1 LALDADETN
10 SLTLTANA
18 NAGLDVG
25 NITTSA
31 ALQTFAITAAA
42 NTTGTVVGS
51 LADATALQ
59 SWSAVATGGGASQS
73 TTLATGVVGGTGGKE
88 AVLTSFNA
96 QVTGSGSSLSIDSM
110 EADNATAITSIAIKA
125 NTANST
131 LNMATTTGNVVINA
145 PTATVASLN
154 ITVADNATLTLDNP
168 GATATIATGAIT
180 AATVSLGN
188 YSTFA
193 DLAGNSNDDLSI
205 SGTVTGLTVSLG
217 RDITSD
223 ADDDIEFGA
232 VTGLALSSTFDDDAF
247 DMDTNNVMDIA
258 TVSVIDMGTLGTA
271 SYTHSGTGVLTW
283 AATAAGNQSI
293 SSNTASTTSDTIT
306 GSSGNDTLTGNEGT
320 NTLVGGAANDT
331 LKGNGGAD
339 SLSGG
344 AGNDGITAG
353 GGADTVTA
361 GLGIDTIAL
370 AETSPA
376 ADVVQIT
383 AGALGTAGD
392 NDAKFITNTSA
403 SAVDDRGEITLSGF
417 DAGLDTLSITATLVA
432 DFNHTTDL
440 LVSAPAAS
448 GTGTNANNVDSF
460 VANTL
465 FIALDGDAAV
475 NDSDDIVVTF
485 SDFKLSG
492 VNQLGAADLLVATDI
507 DQSISYNLTGTGGA
521 DTITTGDLADTVNGG
536 AGADT
541 IDLGGGANT
550 VVRNGNGTTDA
561 VDTITNFG
569 TDDILDFT
577 TNGSLVGGTAKT
589 GYAEG
594 AKANGQFGAAGA
606 IAVLS
611 DNMIV
616 NGAVPTEAEM
626 ETYFG
631 TVNVFQNG
639 ATNDVVYVVV
649 DDGTDSYVLHLKEG
663 TDGTNKNFD
672 ANDDVGTVV
681 AKLVGLA
688 DVTTLSNANFAD
700 FT

>member
-1 LALDADETN
+1 
-10 SLTLTANA
+10 
-18 NAGLDVG
+18 
-25 NITTSA
+25 
-31 ALQTFAITAAA
+31 
-42 NTTGTVVGS
+42 
-51 LADATALQ
+51 
-59 SWSAVATGGGASQS
+59 
-73 TTLATGVVGGTGGKE
+73 
-88 AVLTSFNA
+88 
-96 QVTGSGSSLSIDSM
+96 M

-193 DLAGNSNDDLSI
+193 DLGGNSNDDLSI

-223 ADDDIEFGA
+223 ANDDIEFGA

-271 SYTHSGTGVLTW
+271 SYTHSGTGILTW

-306 GSSGNDTLTGNEGT
+306 GSAGNDTLTGNEGT
-320 NTLVGGAANDT
+320 NTLVGGGANDT

-417 DAGLDTLSITATLVA
+417 DAGLDTLAITATLVA

-465 FIALDGDAAV
+465 FVALDGDAAV

-485 SDFKLSG
+485 SDFKLNG
-492 VNQLGAADLLVATDI
+492 VSQLGAADLLTAADI
-507 DQSISYNLTGTGGA
+507 DQSIAYNLTAATGA
-521 DTITTGDLADTVNGG
+521 TTIVTGDLADTIVG
-536 AGADT
+536 AAGVDTITVGTGADT
-541 IDLGGGANT
+541 ITIGDNEDLDVIDLGAADGAADNIILMVDSNLNDAT
-550 VVRNGNGTTDA
+550 DVITITGFEPGVGTDTIDIGALVLNNGTTA
-561 VDTITNFG
+561 VGAGAGSTNSMAATAVVAGGNNSTATANGVIYTLGGAGDQMATATIANA
-569 TDDILDFT
+569 
-577 TNGSLVGGTAKT
+577 V
-589 GYAEG
+589 
-594 AKANGQFGAAGA
+594 AKAVTALTSTTDFSSANLAGGDDL
-606 IAVLS
+606 IVVL
-611 DNMIV
+611 
-616 NGAVPTEAEM
+616 
-626 ETYFG
+626 
-631 TVNVFQNG
+631 
-639 ATNDVVYVVV
+639 
-649 DDGTDSYVLHLKEG
+649 DDGANSFIFHFVSGGNNGISEAGDLQLLAKV
-663 TDGTNKNFD
+663 DG
-672 ANDDVGTVV
+672 V
-681 AKLVGLA
+681 ASAASFTAG
-688 DVTTLSNANFAD
+688 D
-700 FT
+700 FI